1 MSYKRVL
8 RQELTNIYCL
18 CASWR
23 DFIFYIFVFEEVELP
38 EGIEEEISKI
48 LIHVDSQDPTV
59 KAIYNAP
66 TVHHLMRHCTYNIV
80 LTATETIK

>member
-1 MSYKRVL
+1 ML

-18 CASWR
+18 CASWW

-48 LIHVDSQDPTV
+48 LIHVDSQDPAV
-59 KAIYNAP
+59 KAIYYAP
-66 TVHHLMRHCTYNIV
+66 TVHHLMRHCTYN
-80 LTATETIK
+80 TYSNNKRTCHESKR